1 MNETI
6 KLEHAKKLI
15 RCLEELMSF
24 LGVSVMILMA
34 TLLVS
39 IQVCHLTDT
48 MLTIFIFVITIP
60 VIGLLA
66 LVLKHRKTLWGDKNE
81 RSENKGM

>member
-1 MNETI
+1 MNETA

-15 RCLEELMSF
+15 QCLKELMSF
-24 LGVSVMILMA
+24 LGVSVMMLMA

-39 IQVCHLTDT
+39 IRVCHLTDT
-48 MLTIFIFVITIP
+48 MWLSIFTVVMTIP

-66 LVLKHRKTLWGDKNE
+66 LVLKHRKTLVGDKNE
-81 RSENKGM
+81 RNENK